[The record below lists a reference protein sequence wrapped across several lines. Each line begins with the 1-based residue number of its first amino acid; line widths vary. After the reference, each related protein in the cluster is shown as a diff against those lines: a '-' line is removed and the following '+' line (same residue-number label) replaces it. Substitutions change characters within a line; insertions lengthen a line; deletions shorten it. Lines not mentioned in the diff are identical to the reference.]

1 MEVRDAA
8 AKSFL
13 SVVKRYGFDGRL
25 WIWRDG
31 LGGFR
36 GIGRVSGNGES
47 VCQLLTEE
55 EIEVNKDCEPMMPT
69 DVDPEDRPVRHRH
82 KSS

>member
-1 MEVRDAA
+1 MEVREAA

-13 SVVKRYGFDGRL
+13 SVAKRYGFDGRL
-25 WIWRDG
+25 WVWKDG
-31 LGGFR
+31 FGGFR
-36 GIGRVSGNGES
+36 GTGRVSGNRETL
-47 VCQLLTEE
+47 CQLLTES
-55 EIEVNKDCEPMMPT
+55 EIEANEDWEPMMSS